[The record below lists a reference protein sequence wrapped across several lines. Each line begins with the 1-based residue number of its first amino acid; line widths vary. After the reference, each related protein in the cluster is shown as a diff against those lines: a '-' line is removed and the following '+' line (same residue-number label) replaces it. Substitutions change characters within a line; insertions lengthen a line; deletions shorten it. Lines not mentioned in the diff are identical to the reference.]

1 MKPSSKNLLD
11 WALYYRHEKGW
22 SVFPVGSNKLPLLKS
37 WDEYQTRFPTDEEI
51 NQWFSDPNT
60 KGIAV
65 VTGALSG
72 LVVLDID
79 KGADITGMELPPTVI
94 AKTGGEGLH
103 HYYKYPKSKNI
114 RNSAGKIRDH
124 VDIRGEGGY
133 AVLPPSLHHSGERY
147 DWADSLS
154 PDEIEMAEMPESLLI
169 GIESKSATTMQEW
182 ERVVSGVSQ
191 GKRNVSAASIVGKLL
206 QRFPSEEWNTFCW
219 ELFVGWNRSNK
230 PPMDEKELRTTFES
244 IARTELQNRETPPLL
259 KEWTPPISIME
270 LCKKDFPDKKW
281 IVENIFERATIG
293 QLSAP
298 PNQWKTWLMWYM
310 AICIASGREIF
321 GKFEVDK
328 QGVLIVNEE
337 DPEHLLKERS
347 LMLLGEAE
355 DLPIYIHAEK
365 GIKLE
370 SEVVSRLLEEVK
382 EKNVGVIIFDSLSV
396 IHTAEENSAKEMG
409 AVFEQMKRFTREGTT
424 VLFTN
429 HHRKKSL
436 KRWEQDDLQEQVR
449 GSTVIN
455 AVPSGHI
462 TCEEKVQGS
471 DKFII
476 IRQAKLKGAKK
487 LTPFQ
492 VRIID
497 AENRI
502 DFVYEGEHEESL
514 DAAAKLRNELYRIMQ
529 TSESWLGI
537 KDLKEMVGR
546 SDKPV
551 RDQINVLMD
560 EKQIQKKTRA
570 TLIKQGIPV
579 PERKRSSGQEFLYFR
594 LGSEGEET
602 EAGDPALF
610 DQL

>member
-1 MKPSSKNLLD
+1 ME
-11 WALYYRHEKGW
+11 WALYYRHEKEW
-22 SVFPVGSNKLPLLKS
+22 SIFPVDSNKKPLIAS
-37 WDEYQTRFPTDEEI
+37 WREYQKKFPADEEI
-51 NQWFSDPNT
+51 NRWFSDPNT

-65 VTGALSG
+65 VTGVLSG

-79 KGADITGMELPPTVI
+79 KGADTTSMELPPTVI
-94 AKTGGEGLH
+94 AKTGGGGLH
-103 HYYKYPKSKNI
+103 HYYKYPRGKNI

-133 AVLPPSLHHSGERY
+133 IVLPPSLHHSGERY
-147 DWADSLS
+147 DWVDSLS
-154 PDEIEMAEMPESLLI
+154 LDEIEIAEMPESLLI
-169 GIESKSATTMQEW
+169 SIESKSAATTQEW
-182 ERVVSGVSQ
+182 ERVVGGVSQ
-191 GKRNVSAASIVGKLL
+191 GKRNVSAALIAGKLL

-219 ELFVGWNRSNK
+219 ELFVGWNRNNK

-244 IARTELQNRETPPLL
+244 IAKNELKNKKTPLL
-259 KEWTPPISIME
+259 LQEWTPPISIME
-270 LCKKDFPDKKW
+270 LCKKDFPEKKW
-281 IVENIFERATIG
+281 IVENIFERGTIG

-298 PNQWKTWLMWYM
+298 PNQWKTWLMWYV
-310 AICIASGREIF
+310 AICIASGKNVF
-321 GKFEVDK
+321 GKFGVDK

-337 DPEHLLKERS
+337 DPERMLKERS

-382 EKNVGVIIFDSLSV
+382 EKNVGVVIFDSLSV
-396 IHTAEENSAKEMG
+396 IHTADENSAKEIG
-409 AVFEQMKRFTREGTT
+409 AVFEQMKRFTREGIT

-436 KRWEQDDLQEQVR
+436 KKWEKDDLQEQVR
-449 GSTVIN
+449 GSTVIG
-455 AVPSGHI
+455 AVISGHI

-487 LTPFQ
+487 LTPFL
-492 VRIID
+492 VRIK
-497 AENRI
+497 EEEEGNRI
-502 DFVYEGEHEESL
+502 DFVYESEHEESL
-514 DAAAKLRNELYRIMQ
+514 DAATKLKNELYKIMQ
-529 TSESWLGI
+529 TSESWFGI
-537 KDLKEMVGR
+537 QDLKEMVGK

-551 RDQINVLMD
+551 RDQINVLIE

-570 TLIKQGIPV
+570 TLIKQGVPV

-594 LGSEGEET
+594 LGGEGEEV
-602 EAGDPALF
+602 EEGGDHASF
-610 DQL
+610 DQVMTF